1 MDALR
6 DTLAA
11 YAAAVEGALRD
22 ALAPDRADAAIPG
35 LADFDAA
42 LRHAILAGG
51 KRVRPCLT
59 LLAAR
64 AFGLDDPTADPDAR
78 AAAAA
83 IELLHGYTLVHDD
96 LPAMDDDAERRGQP
110 SVWAKFGE
118 DTAILAGDR
127 LQAMA
132 FAGLAECRRAAAL
145 IGPFAHAACAV
156 VDGQAADLDAAKRPP
171 ETWDKAALYG
181 IYDLKTAALIRLA
194 CRLGAIAAD
203 APGPTQTALAAYGRE
218 IGLAFQLVDDLLDAG
233 QAEEGEGL
241 NAIRILGADE
251 VRRLAGRHTQAA
263 LEALGALPGGAPTL
277 RAFAQSLLTR
287 LV

>member
-1 MDALR
+1 MTAME
-6 DTLAA
+6 TLA
-11 YAAAVEGALRD
+11 D
-22 ALAPDRADAAIPG
+22 ALARTRAQIEDGLRARLAPAAAPTPFDQA
-35 LADFDAA
+35 LA
-42 LRHAILAGG
+42 HAVMGGG
-51 KRVRPCLT
+51 KRVRPSLT
-59 LLAAR
+59 LLCAEACGGE
-64 AFGLDDPTADPDAR
+64 AGPGSDAHR
-78 AAAAA
+78 AALAV
-83 IELLHGYTLVHDD
+83 ELLHCYTLVHDD

-145 IGPFAHAACAV
+145 VAPFAHAACAV

-203 APGPTQTALAAYGRE
+203 APEPTQTALADYGRE

-233 QAEEGEGL
+233 QADAGEGL